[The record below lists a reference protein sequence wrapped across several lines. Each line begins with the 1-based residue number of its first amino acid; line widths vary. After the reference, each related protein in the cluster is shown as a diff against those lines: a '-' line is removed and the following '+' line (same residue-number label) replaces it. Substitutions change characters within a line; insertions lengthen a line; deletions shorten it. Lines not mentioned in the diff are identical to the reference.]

1 MQLVDAESTKVGTIG
16 RGYNRVRST
25 EPLVKHPTNNKLK
38 RLLTVNEL
46 SKVKTIDIKLV
57 AGMSRTRQVEML
69 GQSVLG
75 VAFQAVGRNLG
86 ECLKQQFPLRVI
98 DAA

>member
-1 MQLVDAESTKVGTIG
+1 
-16 RGYNRVRST
+16 
-25 EPLVKHPTNNKLK
+25 
-38 RLLTVNEL
+38 
-46 SKVKTIDIKLV
+46 
-57 AGMSRTRQVEML
+57 ML

-75 VAFQAVGRNLG
+75 VVFQAVGRNLG

>member
-1 MQLVDAESTKVGTIG
+1 M
-16 RGYNRVRST
+16 
-25 EPLVKHPTNNKLK
+25 
-38 RLLTVNEL
+38 
-46 SKVKTIDIKLV
+46 
-57 AGMSRTRQVEML
+57 M

-86 ECLKQQFPLRVI
+86 ECLKKQFPSHVI